1 MIMQKKS
8 ILIGSNGYLGK
19 HLAYHLEKEGFQNAN
34 FDIQARASS
43 AISNYK
49 QIDITSENAFDKL
62 DPDVDF
68 IFLFA
73 GLTGT
78 SAGFDDYKK
87 FISVN
92 ELGLLNLLDWMR
104 KSGCRARLV
113 YPSTRL
119 VYKGEKNHLLTE
131 DDPKESK
138 TIYALNKLNA
148 ENILWMYHNA
158 FGIDYTV
165 FRMCVTY
172 GNLFDDRFS
181 YGTLGFFISKA
192 KNDEDITLFGDGKIG
207 RTFTHASDVSSIIIK
222 AIQSEKSKNEIFNLG
237 GENLSLLEVAELV
250 AKKYG
255 VGVKFTEWPAL
266 TLKLESDDT
275 VFDDS
280 KLRKIINPQYSNT
293 IAEWVEGL

>member
-1 MIMQKKS
+1 MQKKS

-19 HLAYHLEKEGFQNAN
+19 HLAFHLQKEGFQNAN
-34 FDIQARASS
+34 YDIQARAPSTV
-43 AISNYK
+43 SNYG
-49 QIDITSENAFDKL
+49 QIDMTSENAFDAL
-62 DPDVDF
+62 DPGVDF

-78 SAGFDDYKK
+78 ANGFDDYKK
-87 FISVN
+87 FIAVN

-104 KSGCRARLV
+104 KSNSRARLV

-119 VYKGEKNHLLTE
+119 VYKGAKNHLIEE
-131 DDPKESK
+131 DGPKETK

-158 FGIDYTV
+158 FAVDYTV
-165 FRMCVTY
+165 FRICVPY

-181 YGTLGFFISKA
+181 YGTLGFFINKA
-192 KNDEDITLFGDGKIG
+192 KNCEDITLFGDGRIG
-207 RTFTHASDVSSIIIK
+207 RTFTHVSDVSTVIIK
-222 AIQSEKSKNEIFNLG
+222 AIQTDKTKNEIFNLG
-237 GENLSLLEVAELV
+237 GENLSLLEVAKLV

-255 VGVKFTEWPAL
+255 VGIQFTEWPSMA
-266 TLKLESDDT
+266 LKLESDDT

-280 KLRKIINPQYSNT
+280 KLRGIIDTQYSYS
-293 IAEWVEGL
+293 IAGWVDSL